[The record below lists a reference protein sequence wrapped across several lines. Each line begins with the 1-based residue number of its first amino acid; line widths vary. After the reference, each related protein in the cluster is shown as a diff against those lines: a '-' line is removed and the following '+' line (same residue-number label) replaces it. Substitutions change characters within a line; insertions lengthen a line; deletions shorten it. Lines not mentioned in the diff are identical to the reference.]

1 MRTGRRPGATRPG
14 GLRAASIVSVAAL
27 VLAGCVDKAPPPMW
41 PAPPPPSVA
50 EVIGAPA
57 QSKAPPMPVGVVGA
71 PLLSG
76 EPSPLDSVPADKA
89 NILDPDGPAA
99 AAAASAHPPASPRP
113 VPTHR

>member
-1 MRTGRRPGATRPG
+1 MTALAT
-14 GLRAASIVSVAAL
+14 VTAL
-27 VLAGCVDKAPPPMW
+27 ALAGCVDKAPPPMW

-76 EPSPLDSVPADKA
+76 EPSPLDALPVDKA
-89 NILDPDGPAA
+89 
-99 AAAASAHPPASPRP
+99 
-113 VPTHR
+113 